1 MKPILD
7 LLSLKG
13 RAALITGATG
23 GLGQVMADVLAELG
37 AELVLVDRPGT
48 DLDGM
53 AGRVASTR
61 HVRVDARPCDLERQG
76 ERRRLI
82 EGILAGEFR
91 VNVLVNNAAFVG
103 SSELSGWSVPFEQQ
117 SIETWRR
124 ALEVNVTAAFE
135 LAQGLAPMLRQAE
148 GASVINIGS
157 IYGKYAPDWRLY
169 ADTTMNNPAAYGVSK
184 AGLLQLTRWL
194 ATALAPEV
202 RVNSISPGGIQR
214 GQPES
219 FVERYASRTPL
230 GRMGSEEDFRGAVV
244 YLATDLSRY
253 VTGQD
258 LAVDGGWGI
267 W

>member
-1 MKPILD
+1 MTPILD

-13 RAALITGATG
+13 RTAVITGAAG
-23 GLGQVMADVLAELG
+23 GLGQVMADALAELG
-37 AELVLVDRPGT
+37 ADLVLVDRPGT
-48 DLDGM
+48 DLEGL
-53 AGRVASTR
+53 AGRVASAR
-61 HVRVDARPCDLERQG
+61 QIRVDAHPYDLERQG

-82 EGILAGEFR
+82 EGILASGIT